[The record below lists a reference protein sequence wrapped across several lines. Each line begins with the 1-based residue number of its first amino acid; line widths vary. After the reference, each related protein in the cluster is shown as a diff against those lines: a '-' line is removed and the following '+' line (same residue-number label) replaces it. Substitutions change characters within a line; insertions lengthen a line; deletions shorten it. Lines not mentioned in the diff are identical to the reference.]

1 MTSQT
6 NDLSGNDMAF
16 PVVTEGTRTPNDTH
30 QLGLTKRELFA
41 AMAMQGLYASNGLP
55 ASSDADRDRGEI
67 ARYRRAEE
75 AVKAADALLSA
86 LKDAQP

>member
-1 MTSQT
+1 MSAQT
-6 NDLSGNDMAF
+6 NDQDLVF
-16 PVVTEGTRTPNDTH
+16 PGMISK
-30 QLGLTKRELFA
+30 GLTKRELFA

-86 LKDAQP
+86 LEKTP